1 MQVESSQGRPGRRLA
16 ALAIVL
22 AASVA
27 AVVCRQ
33 PHAPSTVA
41 AQPAAGEPDTLTR
54 RHTEL
59 HVRYAEAR
67 LAAAIADL
75 EKALD
80 LVRVQPGLVAESEIR
95 RLRSRVEVLRGHVEA
110 TRRQPHG
117 NSVDLAVAAA
127 RTASDQA
134 EHDLGRARSANALQ
148 PDAVSRRTI
157 RQLETRADVAR
168 ARVAL
173 WEDPAFLQSPLHVM
187 QMQIDQL
194 SDHVLDLAHRADKAP
209 AVDLR

>member
-1 MQVESSQGRPGRRLA
+1 LV
-16 ALAIVL
+16 IVL

-95 RLRSRVEVLRGHVEA
+95 GLRSRVEVLRGHVEA

-173 WEDPAFLQSPLHVM
+173 WEDPTFLQSPLHVM